1 MKRISILGST
11 GSIGTQALDVIR
23 NNFGFE
29 VVALSANKNIE
40 LLEKQIYEFN
50 PKIVAVADENKAK
63 ILKGKIAHMDTRVV
77 GGMDGLI
84 EVATEE
90 SVHIVLTSVVGM
102 IGLLP
107 TIEAIRA
114 KKTIA
119 LANKE
124 TLVTAGAL
132 VMDEAKKHNV
142 DILPVDSEHS
152 AIFQCLNGE
161 KKRDINKMVVTASGG
176 PFRGK
181 SKEYLENVSLKD
193 ALKHPNWSM
202 GRKIT
207 IDSATLMNKGLEV
220 IEAKWLFDIDIDK
233 IDVVV
238 HPESI
243 VHSMVEFIDGSV
255 MAQLGIHDMRI
266 PIQYALTYPNR
277 VENKLERLDLTNIA
291 SLNFEKPDME
301 TFPCL
306 KLAIDSLRK
315 GGTTTAVLNAANE
328 VAVGL
333 FLEEKIN
340 FTDIPKIVE
349 NEISNHN
356 NISVTLENILNV
368 DSITRKRVL
377 SQYK

>member
-23 NNFGFE
+23 NNFGFK